1 MPDLHQIPHLDEIA
15 HHGEYHGV
23 GKRVTETFAD
33 RYHHQNKVVPSL
45 EDAIRLTGLR
55 DGMTISFH
63 HHFRNGD
70 HIVNMVLD
78 KLAEMGFHDLKLG
91 SFVAF
96 SHSRSAHPP
105 HSERRYHAHRNVRYA
120 RRAGGGRLPRPDG
133 LPGRVPLSRRAR
145 LCHPHG

>member
-63 HHFRNGD
+63 HHF
-70 HIVNMVLD
+70 
-78 KLAEMGFHDLKLG
+78 
-91 SFVAF
+91 
-96 SHSRSAHPP
+96 PQ
-105 HSERRYHAHRNVRYA
+105 RRPYRQYGA
-120 RRAGGGRLPRPDG
+120 R
-133 LPGRVPLSRRAR
+133 
-145 LCHPHG
+145 

>member
-78 KLAEMGFHDLKLG
+78 KLAEMGFHDLKRAA
-91 SFVAF
+91 S
-96 SHSRSAHPP
+96 SRSATF
-105 HSERRYHAHRNVRYA
+105 RTA
-120 RRAGGGRLPRPDG
+120 
-133 LPGRVPLSRRAR
+133 LSRTSKRPVCAASWR
-145 LCHPHG
+145 RPSPAA